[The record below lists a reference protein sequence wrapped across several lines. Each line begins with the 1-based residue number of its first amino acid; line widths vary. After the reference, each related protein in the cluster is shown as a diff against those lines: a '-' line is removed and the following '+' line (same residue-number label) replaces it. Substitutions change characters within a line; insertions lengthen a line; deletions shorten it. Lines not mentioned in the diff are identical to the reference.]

1 MPKVVPPKGIPEYHS
16 DQSQHEHI
24 PSIPLRAIIA
34 GPSGCG
40 KTMLIVTMITDLYR
54 KKDGK
59 SVFKRIYV
67 FSPSVNADP
76 AWIPVKK
83 FVKDEMNMGKD
94 EEWAFD
100 HYDPSALQGIITTQR
115 AVIAAAKER
124 KVRKMFNILVIV
136 DDFADNPALVG
147 TMLSCTRSSRGV
159 GTPLSRRSVRP
170 RNSGLYQTSF
180 E

>member
-16 DQSQHEHI
+16 DQSQHAHI

-59 SVFKRIYV
+59 SVFKRVYV
-67 FSPSVNADP
+67 FSPSVHADP

-83 FVKDEMNMGKD
+83 FVKDE
-94 EEWAFD
+94 
-100 HYDPSALQGIITTQR
+100 
-115 AVIAAAKER
+115 
-124 KVRKMFNILVIV
+124 
-136 DDFADNPALVG
+136 
-147 TMLSCTRSSRGV
+147 
-159 GTPLSRRSVRP
+159 
-170 RNSGLYQTSF
+170 
-180 E
+180 

>member
-59 SVFKRIYV
+59 SDLLSERPCRPCV
-67 FSPSVNADP
+67 DP
-76 AWIPVKK
+76 
-83 FVKDEMNMGKD
+83 
-94 EEWAFD
+94 
-100 HYDPSALQGIITTQR
+100 R
-115 AVIAAAKER
+115 
-124 KVRKMFNILVIV
+124 
-136 DDFADNPALVG
+136 
-147 TMLSCTRSSRGV
+147 
-159 GTPLSRRSVRP
+159 
-170 RNSGLYQTSF
+170 
-180 E
+180 

>member
-59 SVFKRIYV
+59 SVFKRVYV
-67 FSPSVNADP
+67 FSPSVHADP

-83 FVKDEMNMGKD
+83 FVKDEMNIG
-94 EEWAFD
+94 
-100 HYDPSALQGIITTQR
+100 
-115 AVIAAAKER
+115 
-124 KVRKMFNILVIV
+124 
-136 DDFADNPALVG
+136 
-147 TMLSCTRSSRGV
+147 RGV
-159 GTPLSRRSVRP
+159 GLRPL
-170 RNSGLYQTSF
+170 
-180 E
+180 